1 MTSPSNPT
9 ITIFTPT
16 YNRAYILGKLYKSL
30 VAQTSKGFCWLVV
43 DDGSTDNTEQFIAS
57 YIDEGLVDI
66 RYIKQ
71 ENGGKQRAWNTA
83 VANCTTELFFCV
95 DSDDHL
101 VPDAVE
107 SLLGAWHEVASD
119 QGVAGILSQRGG
131 DANTPLGGSFPD
143 VERTTYWDLNTKYH
157 VNADTAPLY
166 RTDILRRFPYPVEPG
181 EKFIAETWVF
191 YKIDQEYQ
199 MVLLPKVTQIADYQ
213 SDGYTH
219 NARKVSR
226 ENPVGYMRIKRLY
239 IDLAETFEVRFTST
253 ILYLVGAFYAKCFWK
268 AWADLPNKA
277 EATLA
282 ILPALL
288 LANTEFRK

>member
-1 MTSPSNPT
+1 
-9 ITIFTPT
+9 
-16 YNRAYILGKLYKSL
+16 
-30 VAQTSKGFCWLVV
+30 
-43 DDGSTDNTEQFIAS
+43 
-57 YIDEGLVDI
+57 
-66 RYIKQ
+66 
-71 ENGGKQRAWNTA
+71 
-83 VANCTTELFFCV
+83 
-95 DSDDHL
+95 
-101 VPDAVE
+101 
-107 SLLGAWHEVASD
+107 
-119 QGVAGILSQRGG
+119 
-131 DANTPLGGSFPD
+131 
-143 VERTTYWDLNTKYH
+143 
-157 VNADTAPLY
+157 
-166 RTDILRRFPYPVEPG
+166 
-181 EKFIAETWVF
+181 
-191 YKIDQEYQ
+191 

-277 EATLA
+277 SATFA